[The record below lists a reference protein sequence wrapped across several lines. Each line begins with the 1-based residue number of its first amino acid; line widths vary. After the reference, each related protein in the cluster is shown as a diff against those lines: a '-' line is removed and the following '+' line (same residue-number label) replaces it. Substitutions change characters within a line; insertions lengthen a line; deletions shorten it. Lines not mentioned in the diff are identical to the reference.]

1 VSLILDALRR
11 AEAQDAGAECDI
23 RTESPVEHRTVRRI
37 PLAVA
42 AGGLLGAVIAVS
54 LMELVDGSGSSATSN
69 EVAPANGATVAPP
82 ALGSGNSSV
91 AEQEAGVSH
100 TATLDVDQ
108 AVKAGEVA
116 ALNARMWA
124 EAEAL
129 QSLPEAPQEQADSG
143 LATITPS
150 VTDKQEAAFSIA
162 PPVDLAKAIERAA
175 QAAGESS
182 LAPHPV
188 VLLEHLSQQQKDR
201 IPTIVYTAHDVE
213 GPGPAAVEIN
223 GRRVSAGQ
231 RVESV
236 VVEEILSDSVILRVG
251 DTVFRLRALNT
262 WVNL

>member
-11 AEAQDAGAECDI
+11 AEAQDEGAERDVF
-23 RTESPVEHRTVRRI
+23 TEPPVQHRTVRRI
-37 PLAVA
+37 PMAVA
-42 AGGLLGAVIAVS
+42 AGGLLGALIAVS
-54 LMELVDGSGSSATSN
+54 LMGLVDGPGSTTTSN
-69 EVAPANGATVAPP
+69 EVAPANGAIVASP
-82 ALGSGNSSV
+82 ALGSGSSSV
-91 AEQEAGVSH
+91 TEQEAGAGH
-100 TATLDVDQ
+100 TAALDVDQ
-108 AVKAGEVA
+108 AAKAEEVA

-129 QSLPEAPQEQADSG
+129 QSLPEVPQQQTDAG
-143 LATITPS
+143 LATIAPT
-150 VTDKQEAAFSIA
+150 VTDEQEAAFSIA

-182 LAPHPV
+182 LEPHPV

-201 IPTIVYTAHDVE
+201 IPTIVYTDHDVE
-213 GPGPAAVEIN
+213 GPGPSVVEIN

-236 VVEEILSDSVILRVG
+236 VVEEILSDSVILRVD
-251 DTVFRLRALNT
+251 DTMFRLRALNT

>member
-1 VSLILDALRR
+1 MSLILDALRR

-69 EVAPANGATVAPP
+69 EVAPANGAAVAPP

>member
-1 VSLILDALRR
+1 MSLILDALRR